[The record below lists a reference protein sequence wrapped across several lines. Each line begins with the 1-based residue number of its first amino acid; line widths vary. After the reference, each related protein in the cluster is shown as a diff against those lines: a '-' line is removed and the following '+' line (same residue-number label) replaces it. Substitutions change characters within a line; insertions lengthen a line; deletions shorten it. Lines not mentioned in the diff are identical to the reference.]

1 MQGEIKMLRSMTG
14 FGRGENVTDE
24 YSIQVQIKSV
34 NHRYSDVSV
43 RLPRLYG
50 FLEDKIRRRAAE
62 EISRG
67 KTEIS
72 VSIERK
78 DGSDKAVTLNRAL
91 AAEYTEALR
100 GLSEFGISDDLTM
113 SAMLRLPDIFDVE
126 YKEIEEDKLWE
137 QVCAALECALADF
150 NTMRGNEGR
159 RLGENLRQHLGD
171 LLKEVE
177 AVEERSPK
185 CVEEYR
191 ARLTRRLNEV
201 LEDKSIDEARI
212 VAEAAIFADKTAVD
226 EETVRLRSHICAF
239 EEAMAAVEP
248 IGKKLDFIVQE
259 MNREANTI
267 GSKCSDAEAAAHVV
281 EMKSIIE
288 KIREQI
294 QNIE

>member
-1 MQGEIKMLRSMTG
+1 MLRSMTG

-43 RLPRLYG
+43 RLPRVYG

-62 EISRG
+62 GISRG
-67 KTEIS
+67 KAEIS
-72 VSIERK
+72 VNIERR

-126 YKEIEEDKLWE
+126 YREIEEDKLWE
-137 QVCAALECALADF
+137 QVRETIDIALADF
-150 NTMRGNEGR
+150 NAMRGEEGR
-159 RLGENLRQHLGD
+159 RLGENLLQHLGD
-171 LLKEVE
+171 LLKNVE

-191 ARLTRRLNEV
+191 ARLMRK
-201 LEDKSIDEARI
+201 LEEILADRSIDEARI

-239 EEAMAAVEP
+239 EETMSAEEP
-248 IGKKLDFIVQE
+248 VGKKLDFIVQE

-267 GSKCSDAEAAAHVV
+267 GSKCSDAEAAAQVV
-281 EMKSIIE
+281 EMKSVIE